1 MRLLLTSDLHRD
13 GAKLLWLL
21 DGAPQ
26 HDALL
31 VAGDLLDIF
40 SNTPISEQKSAAL
53 RWRDVVLNSGKAFA
67 WCSGNHDF
75 FYGDHT
81 PTSAASPLWM
91 RESPSTKKY
100 ATDGES
106 RVLQVGDDKIAITTL
121 PWPVHGGDVLLND
134 HTVSYHEFVR
144 DLLQEGKRLQA
155 DMPWI
160 VLCHE
165 APGETPL
172 AATSVAFNV
181 AFEAV
186 YARKMIEA
194 AQPDFSLHGHIHR
207 APTAPG
213 GSWIWQLGKTVCFNA
228 GQSDSG
234 EPLHHIL
241 LEWRKRGNWT
251 AIWSGAGRK
260 LRAESAEE

>member
-40 SNTPISEQKSAAL
+40 SNTGMSEQTSGAL
-53 RWRDVVLNSGKAFA
+53 RWRDAVLKSGKAFA

-75 FYGDHT
+75 FHGDHT

-91 RESPSTKKY
+91 RESPSTKKDV
-100 ATDGES
+100 TDGES
-106 RVLQVGDDKIAITTL
+106 RVLQVGNGTVAITTL
-121 PWPVHGGDVLLND
+121 PWPVHGGYVLVNG
-134 HTVSYHEFVR
+134 HTVSYHEFVL
-144 DLLQEGKRLQA
+144 DLLREGKRLQT

-165 APGETPL
+165 PPGETPL
-172 AATSVAFNV
+172 AATYF
-181 AFEAV
+181 AFEADF
-186 YARKMIEA
+186 ARKMIEA
-194 AQPDFSLHGHIHR
+194 AQPDFSIHGHIHQ

-251 AIWSGAGRK
+251 AIWNGAGRK
-260 LRAESAEE
+260 LRAESSEE